1 MFRPS
6 LPLDRTRA
14 ARRLYQTQDGI
25 REYEAK
31 NHDYLQQQIGNP
43 DGSEAPNKKYYDPR
57 MPVRAAEEA
66 TEARLQQC
74 FSDLNCVSV
83 LGLGDMPPPENVS
96 GPRRGSLPV

>member
-1 MFRPS
+1 
-6 LPLDRTRA
+6 
-14 ARRLYQTQDGI
+14 
-25 REYEAK
+25 
-31 NHDYLQQQIGNP
+31 
-43 DGSEAPNKKYYDPR
+43 

-74 FSDLNCVSV
+74 FSDLNCVSI